1 MKTIEEIKT
10 KKAELKKLIQELKQI
25 KPRYIGTHLKL
36 NKALTELSILNW
48 VLDEFE
54 AI

>member
-25 KPRYIGTHLKL
+25 KPRYMGTHLKL
-36 NKALTELSILNW
+36 NKALIELSMLNW